1 MQSVRIAAA
10 AAAVVLV
17 GSASAPAFAAPSP
30 TATGAA
36 TPLTAATTLPTPV
49 PSPVAPS
56 TVCTISKSAAVQITG
71 LVATADGYV
80 VIDGKN
86 NSWGNRVAYLDKKCG
101 RVGSAQ
107 SYPNGAA
114 VDPQDIAV
122 DSKGTLWIAD
132 TGDQPVTPERQ
143 TIALFKVTSKDA
155 MTRYRFSYPDG
166 QHNTEALLLN
176 GNGAPIFITK
186 EISGA
191 ATIFTYTGA
200 LATGKTMKLTKVG
213 QFTPEQTGT
222 ANKLGNRG
230 PAQNEIT
237 GGATSPDGKKVALRT
252 LTDAYEW
259 DVTNGDVIG
268 ALTKGKP
275 RITPMPNEEQGY
287 AIAYTSDGKSFLTVS
302 DVSSS
307 TPILEYKPSVP
318 LSAAAAKKA
327 AAAAAGPHK
336 PGALHA
342 WFNKLTFSQLMW
354 LLAGVA
360 AIGFV
365 LLLIGVV
372 GIRRARKGFATE
384 AARGGQSGAD
394 PDSDPRVPSAAG
406 GSGVYGAPRSVPPS
420 GSSSGAGYR
429 PDDRSS
435 DPYAAPS
442 SPPGPPAG
450 GVYGGGQYP
459 GGQYSGGQYSGGQYS
474 GSGGQHPGGPGP
486 GGAPGHGAPG
496 DRGPN
501 GPRSGGAGSDGPN
514 GGRGGAQPSGGQ
526 YGGGQYG
533 GGQYGA
539 PADPYGDE
547 GPDYPGARRGTPY
560 GDGQYRG

>member
-1 MQSVRIAAA
+1 MAAI

-17 GSASAPAFAAPSP
+17 GSVSAPAFAAPSP
-30 TATGAA
+30 GATGVATPVTAA
-36 TPLTAATTLPTPV
+36 TPLPTPV
-49 PSPVAPS
+49 PPPVAPS
-56 TVCTISKSAAVQITG
+56 TVCTISDNSAVQISG

-80 VIDGKN
+80 VVDGKN
-86 NSWGNRVAYLDKKCG
+86 NSWGNRVAYLNKTCG
-101 RVGSAQ
+101 RIGSAQ

-132 TGDQPVTPERQ
+132 TGDQPVTPQRQ
-143 TIALFKVTSKDA
+143 TVALFKVTSKSA

-166 QHNTEALLLN
+166 SHNTQALLLN
-176 GNGAPIFITK
+176 GNGAPIFVTK
-186 EISGA
+186 AISGP
-191 ATIFTYTGA
+191 ATIFTYTG
-200 LATGKTMKLTKVG
+200 TLTTSKVMQLSKVG
-213 QFTPEQTGT
+213 EFTPEQTGT

-237 GGATSPDGKKVALRT
+237 GGANSPDGKKVALRT

-259 DVTNGDVIG
+259 DVTNGDVLA

-275 RITPMPNEEQGY
+275 RITPMPNEDQGY
-287 AIAYTSDGKSFLTVS
+287 AIAYTTDSKSFLTVS
-302 DVSSS
+302 DSSAS
-307 TPILEYKPSVP
+307 TPILKYKPAAP

-327 AAAAAGPHK
+327 AAAAAGPGK
-336 PGALHA
+336 PSAIRA

-360 AIGFV
+360 AVGFV
-365 LLLIGVV
+365 LLLIGIL
-372 GIRRARKGFATE
+372 GIRRARKGFAAE
-384 AARGGQSGAD
+384 AAKASESGAD
-394 PDSDPRVPSAAG
+394 AGDGGRLPAAVG
-406 GSGVYGAPRSVPPS
+406 GAGVYGAP
-420 GSSSGAGYR
+420 
-429 PDDRSS
+429 RSS

-442 SPPGPPAG
+442 VPPGPPGPAG

-459 GGQYSGGQYSGGQYS
+459 GGQYPGGQYPGGSTSGGPAPGRP
-474 GSGGQHPGGPGP
+474 GSGGPPPGGPS
-486 GGAPGHGAPG
+486 
-496 DRGPN
+496 PN
-501 GPRSGGAGSDGPN
+501 GQN
-514 GGRGGAQPSGGQ
+514 GRGGGV
-526 YGGGQYG
+526 YG

-547 GPDYPGARRGTPY
+547 GPGHPGPRRGTSY

>member
-36 TPLTAATTLPTPV
+36 TPLTAATPLPTPV
-49 PSPVAPS
+49 PSAVAPS

-86 NSWGNRVAYLDKKCG
+86 NSLGNRVAYLDKKCD

-132 TGDQPVTPERQ
+132 TGDQPVTPERE
-143 TIALFKVTSKDA
+143 TIALFKVTGKDA
-155 MTRYRFSYPDG
+155 MTRYRFAYPDAP
-166 QHNTEALLLN
+166 HNTEALLLN

-186 EISGA
+186 EISSNA
-191 ATIFTYTGA
+191 PATIFTYTGT

-222 ANKLGNRG
+222 ANKLGNNG
-230 PAQNEIT
+230 AAQNEIT
-237 GGATSPDGKKVALRT
+237 GAAKSADGKKVALRT

-259 DVTNGDVIG
+259 DVTSGDVIG

-287 AIAYTSDGKSFLTVS
+287 AIAYTTDGKSFLTVS

-307 TPILEYKPSVP
+307 TPILKYTPSAP

-365 LLLIGVV
+365 LLLIGVF
-372 GIRRARKGFATE
+372 GIRRARKGFAAE
-384 AARGGQSGAD
+384 AAKPGQSGAD
-394 PDSDPRVPSAAG
+394 PDSDARVPSAVG

-459 GGQYSGGQYSGGQYS
+459 GGQYSGGQYSG
-474 GSGGQHPGGPGP
+474 SGGQHPGGRGP
-486 GGAPGHGAPG
+486 GGTPRHPGPQSGPHPG
-496 DRGPN
+496 GP
-501 GPRSGGAGSDGPN
+501 GSDGPN
-514 GGRGGAQPSGGQ
+514 GGRGGVYGGSQ
-526 YGGGQYG
+526 NGGGQSG
-533 GGQYGA
+533 GGQSGRGQYGA

-547 GPDYPGARRGTPY
+547 GPEYPGARRSTPY